1 MVPLGQLL
9 VRGAGRAASLVGYR
23 KVGDITV
30 SAAAY
35 LRELY
40 SKNGVLMGPETVV
53 LVLLLRL
60 TEVFSILAIAIGV
73 TKIAAA
79 LYEIS
84 KRK

>member
-1 MVPLGQLL
+1 
-9 VRGAGRAASLVGYR
+9 
-23 KVGDITV
+23 
-30 SAAAY
+30 
-35 LRELY
+35 
-40 SKNGVLMGPETVV
+40 MGPETVV